1 MEEKLLELFKIATE
15 YAENSEENYMEI
27 KFDYETLYIGIRVKK
42 TYEYIVSMEFLLK
55 GIDIDKV
62 IERLKKSINEGE

>member
-15 YAENSEENYMEI
+15 YAENSEENCMEI

>member
-27 KFDYETLYIGIRVKK
+27 KFDYETLYIGIRIKK
-42 TYEYIVSMEFLLK
+42 TYEYIVSMEFSLK
-55 GIDIDKV
+55 GISIDKV
-62 IERLKKSINEGE
+62 IEKVKKSINGGE

>member
-27 KFDYETLYIGIRVKK
+27 KFDYETLDIGIRVKK
-42 TYEYIVSMEFLLK
+42 TYEYIVSMEFSLK